1 MTVHSPARRSS
12 PFQNQLPLELPEA
25 ITHPNPRRLVRSTDS
40 AGSISAAVDLV
51 ESGRDALQV
60 SVVTMLVLSLP
71 GRTSLELAHETA
83 REGLQTFGFPF
94 DRWRY
99 LLARRL
105 SEAESDGR
113 GPILGSKNSPD
124 LARPFRLVDSA
135 QPPCKYAGTNSLR
148 WWPKAM
154 KAVA

>member
-1 MTVHSPARRSS
+1 MSATQFA
-12 PFQNQLPLELPEA
+12 LPLELPQA
-25 ITHPNPRRLVRSTDS
+25 IEHPREHARRICRSTDS

-51 ESGRDALQV
+51 ESGKNALQV
-60 SVVTMLVLSLP
+60 SVVTMLVVSLP

-83 REGLQTFGFPF
+83 RVGLDTFGFEF

-113 GPILGSKNSPD
+113 GPIVGSQNRPSI
-124 LARPFRLVDSA
+124 ARPFRLVNA
-135 QPPCKYAGTNSLR
+135 KQAPCKFAETNSIR
-148 WWPKAM
+148 WYPR
-154 KAVA
+154 VAERAA